1 MIAVSIKINLL
12 IVLSNIDNDSDKA
25 ALKIKGLPYSATYEE
40 ISDFFDGM
48 NYVSRSVVIGL
59 GRDQRPNGFAAILF
73 ETEGDAEAAM
83 NSRNGEYI
91 GNRYVDLSIITYEDY
106 SRFNGPPGGGNY
118 GGKPG
123 SYVKLSKYVNPEN
136 QDKCILMR
144 GCPYKIEDKDVVTFF
159 DGFGTINLEDVFI
172 EESNGRRTGSVLVI
186 FESMEIAQ
194 DAKVAMNKKTIGDES
209 RYVELH
215 DCNDLFMKKVCQLF
229 DDEKP
234 TQDGFGPQDDEM
246 E

>member
-1 MIAVSIKINLL
+1 MMRGNQPYRSSFYKDEDMV
-12 IVLSNIDNDSDKA
+12 

-48 NYVSRSVVIGL
+48 GYVFKSVVIGL
-59 GRDQRPNGFAAILF
+59 GRDSRPNGFAAILF
-73 ETEGDAEAAM
+73 ESEGDAEAAM
-83 NSRNGEYI
+83 TKQNGQYI
-91 GNRYVDLSIITYEDY
+91 GNRYVDLTQITYGDY
-106 SRFNGPPGGGNY
+106 SRFNGPPAGNY
-118 GGKPG
+118 GGQPG

-144 GCPYKIEDKDVVTFF
+144 GCPYKIEPKDVVTFF
-159 DGFGTINLEDVFI
+159 DGFGTINEDDVFI

-186 FESMEIAQ
+186 FENLELAQ
-194 DAKVAMNKKTIGDES
+194 DAKAAMNKKTIGDES

-234 TQDGFGPQDDEM
+234 TTDGFRKEDNDDM
-246 E
+246 RD